1 MSQPIAIGYVYGNGA
16 NPAKVTQAEAK
27 IRAKARGLG
36 LDVSQI
42 LRDLAGSGRTRPARA
57 AALEAIRTRRASV
70 LIVPAFHTL
79 TRHAEELFD
88 LCDPVFG
95 DFKRARLV
103 AVDSHFDSADT
114 SQRVGWA
121 CLRHFAQLEA
131 ELSYQRDGHTLH

>member
-1 MSQPIAIGYVYGNGA
+1 MSQPIVIGYLYGNGA

-57 AALEAIRTRRASV
+57 AALDAIRTRRASV
-70 LIVPAFHTL
+70 LIVPAFATL

-88 LCDPVFG
+88 LCDPAFA
-95 DFKRARLV
+95 DFTRARLV
-103 AVDSHFDSADT
+103 AVASHFDSADKT
-114 SQRVGWA
+114 HRIGWA

-131 ELSYQRDGHTLH
+131 EITYQRDGHTLH